1 MRADDILNTLTKKEL
16 AVFKLRALYTASGYS
31 RYKMSKFEE
40 YDLYAKNKDFLPTE
54 DIITFKD
61 GQRLLAL
68 KPDVTLSIIK
78 NDGDG
83 KGKRKVYYHEN
94 VYRISAKTKQFKE
107 IVQVGLECLGDID
120 LYDVF
125 ETVLLAAKSLAAVSE
140 RFVLDISH
148 LGILSKALDEI
159 GKGDTFAKEVMC
171 VIAEKNAHGLRS
183 LCESNGVSEKDT
195 EKLLALIRAYGE
207 PKKALAMLEPYY
219 ATGCTKE
226 PYAFLVALCGLLNGT
241 EYADR
246 IRLDFSV
253 VNDMNYYDDIVF
265 KGFIDGIGEGVLSGG
280 RYDKLM
286 ARMGKKSGAIGFAT
300 YLDAL
305 EGFGREKREAD
316 VDVLVLYDESVCVEH
331 IAKTVNDLVAVGKT
345 VSAQKSKSSVRYVEL
360 VDLRENKA

>member
-1 MRADDILNTLTKKEL
+1 MTEMILKEEERVAFALRSLYKK
-16 AVFKLRALYTASGYS
+16 YGYLP
-31 RYKMSKFEE
+31 YKMSKFEA
-40 YDLYAKNKDFLPTE
+40 YDLYVQNKEFLVG
-54 DIITFKD
+54 DGVITFNDTNGK
-61 GQRLLAL
+61 LLAL

-125 ETVLLAAKSLAAVSE
+125 ETVLLAAKSLAE
-140 RFVLDISH
+140 INENFVLDISH
-148 LGILSKALDEI
+148 LGVLSGALAQLQLGDAFNKAV
-159 GKGDTFAKEVMC
+159 TR
-171 VIAEKNAHGLRS
+171 VIAEKNAHGLQA
-183 LCESNGVSEKDT
+183 LCESYGVDAQAT
-195 EKLLALIRAYGE
+195 EKLLALVNVYGAPE
-207 PKKALAMLEPYY
+207 SALEKLAPYY
-219 ATGCTKE
+219 AKGNTEKAF
-226 PYAFLVALCGLLNGT
+226 AFLSALCALLKNT

-265 KGFIDGIGEGVLSGG
+265 KGFVDGIAEGVLSGG

-286 ARMGKKSGAIGFAT
+286 DKMGKKSGAIGFAT

-305 EGFGREKREAD
+305 EGYESKKSETD
-316 VDVLVLYDESVCVEH
+316 VDTLVLYDDGVSVETL
-331 IAKTVNDLVAVGKT
+331 IKTVNDLVQSGKT
-345 VSAQKSKSSVRYVEL
+345 VSAQKTQSSVRYIEL
-360 VDLRENKA
+360 VDLREKKV

>member
-1 MRADDILNTLTKKEL
+1 MTEMILKEEERIAFALRSLYKK
-16 AVFKLRALYTASGYS
+16 YGYLP
-31 RYKMSKFEE
+31 YKMSKFEA
-40 YDLYAKNKDFLPTE
+40 YDLYVQNKEFLVG
-54 DIITFKD
+54 DGVITFNDTNGK
-61 GQRLLAL
+61 LLAL

-125 ETVLLAAKSLAAVSE
+125 ETVLLAAKSLAEISKN
-140 RFVLDISH
+140 FVLDISH
-148 LGILSKALDEI
+148 LGMLSGALAQLQLGDAFNKAI
-159 GKGDTFAKEVMC
+159 TR
-171 VIAEKNAHGLRS
+171 VIAEKNAHGLQA
-183 LCESNGVSEKDT
+183 LCESYKVREDDT
-195 EKLLALIRAYGE
+195 QKLLALVNVYGE
-207 PKKALAMLEPYY
+207 PERALEKLAPFFAKDNTEKAF
-219 ATGCTKE
+219 
-226 PYAFLVALCGLLNGT
+226 AFLNALCSLLKTT

-265 KGFIDGIGEGVLSGG
+265 KGFVDGIGEGVLSGG

-286 ARMGKKSGAIGFAT
+286 DRMGKKSGAIGFAT

-305 EGFGREKREAD
+305 EGYDAKRSEAD
-316 VDVLVLYDESVCVEH
+316 VDVLVLYDD
-331 IAKTVNDLVAVGKT
+331 TVPTEKVAERVNGLVQSGKT
-345 VSAQKSKSSVRYVEL
+345 VSAQKTQSSVRYLEL
-360 VDLRENKA
+360 VDLRGEKV